1 MKEECSNCK
10 YFLYIEDYKGICR
23 RYPKEIKKH
32 NSTGAENGK
41 VKAITK

>member
-23 RYPKEIKKH
+23 RYPKEI
-32 NSTGAENGK
+32 E
-41 VKAITK
+41 KAQFDWCGEWKLRRG